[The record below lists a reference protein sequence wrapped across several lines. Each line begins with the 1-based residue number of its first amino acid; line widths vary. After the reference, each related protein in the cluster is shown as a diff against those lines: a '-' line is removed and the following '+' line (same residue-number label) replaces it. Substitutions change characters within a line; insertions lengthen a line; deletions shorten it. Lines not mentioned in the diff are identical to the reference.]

1 MTDIAACAAIDDATD
16 ATTADATESA
26 TMPDLTPATPTAALL
41 LRLKAWSEQ
50 GWIRRL
56 DSAFAGF
63 MVELCPH
70 ADARVVLAA
79 ALVAQMEGRGH
90 TCLLIDELL
99 GDAGALLG
107 WTAATTV
114 ELRAVLAELPP
125 GLDTWLAALHAS
137 PLVAVDGP
145 DGAIDVGDVG
155 DVSDVSDGSDVRA
168 QADLRDAGAD
178 EQPPLVLR
186 GSKLYL
192 RRHWDCERRVAA
204 QVRQR
209 SAAVAV
215 AAVDHTAAARLWLD
229 RLFPPAPGATG
240 GIDWQKIACAVA
252 LRGRLSVI
260 TGGPGTGKTYTAA
273 RLLALLFAVDPEP
286 QRLRVALAAPTGKA
300 AARLKQSIDAALQA
314 LPTQFDGV
322 GGAAE
327 SDPATAIATPDF
339 RVLAARIGPART
351 LHSLLGAR
359 PDTRRF
365 RADAAHPLALDVLIV
380 DEASMIHQEMMAALL
395 DALPAHARVVFLGDK
410 DQLASVEAGA
420 VLGDLCRGAE
430 SACYW
435 PATAIYIDAV
445 AGERLPVQ
453 SMGAGSAL
461 AQQTVMLRKSR
472 RFGGPIGQLARAVNG
487 GDVAAST
494 AVLREGWTSAPMAT
508 SAATLD
514 APVHWLHAPTPAA
527 VVRLALHG
535 RAVGGNGGEGGEGGY
550 SAYLDALAQR
560 PIDADRPAFDAWV
573 RRVLTAF
580 ERFRLLCAVREGE
593 WGAVRLNQAVERALV
608 ADGRLVKRAE
618 WYSGRPVMVTRND
631 AGIGVFNGDIGVVL
645 APYQAR
651 LARAAESTA
660 RMGSAFPKAAES
672 AAPMSSA
679 FSSASPLRAFF
690 LDGDALRS
698 VSVSRLANVETAF
711 AMTVHKSQGSEF
723 EHTVLV
729 LPVEPSR
736 VLTREL
742 VYTGITR
749 ARQIFTL
756 VSGRRQ
762 AFAEA
767 ITHRTRRSSG
777 LLELL
782 NSPAET
788 PVLAIS
794 LGG

>member
-1 MTDIAACAAIDDATD
+1 
-16 ATTADATESA
+16 
-26 TMPDLTPATPTAALL
+26 
-41 LRLKAWSEQ
+41 
-50 GWIRRL
+50 
-56 DSAFAGF
+56 
-63 MVELCPH
+63 
-70 ADARVVLAA
+70 
-79 ALVAQMEGRGH
+79 
-90 TCLLIDELL
+90 
-99 GDAGALLG
+99 
-107 WTAATTV
+107 
-114 ELRAVLAELPP
+114 
-125 GLDTWLAALHAS
+125 
-137 PLVAVDGP
+137 
-145 DGAIDVGDVG
+145 
-155 DVSDVSDGSDVRA
+155 
-168 QADLRDAGAD
+168 
-178 EQPPLVLR
+178 
-186 GSKLYL
+186 
-192 RRHWDCERRVAA
+192 
-204 QVRQR
+204 
-209 SAAVAV
+209 
-215 AAVDHTAAARLWLD
+215 
-229 RLFPPAPGATG
+229 
-240 GIDWQKIACAVA
+240 
-252 LRGRLSVI
+252 
-260 TGGPGTGKTYTAA
+260 
-273 RLLALLFAVDPEP
+273 
-286 QRLRVALAAPTGKA
+286 
-300 AARLKQSIDAALQA
+300 
-314 LPTQFDGV
+314 
-322 GGAAE
+322 
-327 SDPATAIATPDF
+327 
-339 RVLAARIGPART
+339 
-351 LHSLLGAR
+351 
-359 PDTRRF
+359 
-365 RADAAHPLALDVLIV
+365 
-380 DEASMIHQEMMAALL
+380 MIHQEMMAALL

-430 SACYW
+430 AACYW
-435 PATAIYIDAV
+435 PATAVYIDAV

-461 AQQTVMLRKSR
+461 AQQTVMLRESR

-494 AVLREGWTSAPMAT
+494 AVLREGLAT
-508 SAATLD
+508 SAAANSVTLATSSATLD
-514 APVHWLHAPTPAA
+514 SPVHWLAAPTPAA

-535 RAVGGNGGEGGEGGY
+535 RAVGGNGGNGGNGGKGGEGGY

-560 PIDADRPAFDAWV
+560 PVDADRPAFDAWV

-608 ADGRLVKRAE
+608 AEGRLVKRAE

-651 LARAAESTA
+651 LARAAESA
-660 RMGSAFPKAAES
+660 SPMGSA
-672 AAPMSSA
+672 SS
-679 FSSASPLRAFF
+679 SPLRAFF

-749 ARQIFTL
+749 ARQVFTL

-782 NSPAET
+782 NSPVGTSAFEN
-788 PVLAIS
+788 I
-794 LGG
+794 